1 MSNGIEHMIGAGGI
15 YAGLPDRDLWNKV
28 KEGDRAA
35 LDYIYRQHFRPL
47 YGYGMKVHADET
59 LVQDA
64 IHDVFV
70 SIWQGRGGLSA
81 TDSIRFYLL
90 SSLKRRIL
98 RHLGKQLVLP
108 DDDGAF
114 YDAPSASPEDELI
127 GKQSDQQRR
136 ARLAGVMAELPP
148 RQQEV
153 LYLRYYHGLDTRETA
168 DIMSLSVNSAY
179 VLLSKALKYL
189 KDNSDKIV
197 FALAFFGNGGLV
209 WDKIF

>member
-1 MSNGIEHMIGAGGI
+1 MSNGTEHIIETGGT
-15 YAGLPDRDLWNKV
+15 YAHLSDPALWNKV
-28 KEGDRAA
+28 KEGDRGA

-47 YGYGMKVHADET
+47 FGYGMKVHADET

-70 SIWQGRGGLSA
+70 SIWQGRSGLSS
-81 TDSIRFYLL
+81 TDSIRYYLL

-98 RHLGKQLVLP
+98 RHLGRQLVLH
-108 DDDGAF
+108 DDDTF
-114 YDAPSASPEDELI
+114 YDAPASSPEDDLI
-127 GKQSDQQRR
+127 GRQNDLQRR
-136 ARLAGVMAELPP
+136 ARLAGVMSQLPP

-197 FALAFFGNGGLV
+197 FAITFLGNG
-209 WDKIF
+209 IIY

>member
-1 MSNGIEHMIGAGGI
+1 M
-15 YAGLPDRDLWNKV
+15 YARLPDPALWNKV
-28 KEGDRAA
+28 KEGDRGA

-47 YGYGMKVHADET
+47 FGYGMKVHADET

-70 SIWQGRGGLSA
+70 SIWQGREALSS

-98 RHLGKQLVLP
+98 RHLGKQLVLH
-108 DDDGAF
+108 DDDTF
-114 YDAPSASPEDELI
+114 YDAAAASPEDDLI
-127 GKQSDQQRR
+127 GRQSDLQRR
-136 ARLAGVMAELPP
+136 ARLAGVMSELPP

-197 FALAFFGNGGLV
+197 FAITFLGNGV
-209 WDKIF
+209 I

>member
-1 MSNGIEHMIGAGGI
+1 MTGAGGR
-15 YAGLPDRDLWNKV
+15 YASLSDQDLWNKV
-28 KEGDRAA
+28 KAGDRGA
-35 LDYIYRQHFRPL
+35 LDFVYRQHFRPL
-47 YGYGMKVHADET
+47 FGYGMKLQADET

-70 SIWQGRGGLSA
+70 SIWQGRAGLSD
-81 TDSIRFYLL
+81 TDSIRYYLL

-98 RHLGKQLVLP
+98 RHLGKQMVLT
-108 DDDGAF
+108 DDPADF
-114 YDAPSASPEDELI
+114 FDAPSASPEDDLI

-136 ARLAGVMAELPP
+136 ARLAGVMAQLPP

-168 DIMSLSVNSAY
+168 GIMSLSVNSAY

-197 FALAFFGNGGLV
+197 FALALFGEGG
-209 WDKIF
+209 IC

>member
-1 MSNGIEHMIGAGGI
+1 MSNGTEHITGVGGR
-15 YAGLPDRDLWNKV
+15 YASLSDQALWNKV
-28 KEGDRAA
+28 KAGDRGA
-35 LDYIYRQHFRPL
+35 LDFVYRQHFGPL
-47 YGYGMKVHADET
+47 FGYGMKLRPDET

-70 SIWQGRGGLSA
+70 SIWQGRGGLSD
-81 TDSIRFYLL
+81 TDSIRYYLL

-98 RHLGKQLVLP
+98 RHLGKQLVLT
-108 DDDGAF
+108 DDPADLF
-114 YDAPSASPEDELI
+114 DAPSASPEDDLI

-136 ARLAGVMAELPP
+136 ARLAGVMSELPP
-148 RQQEV
+148 RQREV

-197 FALAFFGNGGLV
+197 FALALFGHRVLC
-209 WDKIF
+209 